1 MTEKSVDQS
10 PASTRTE
17 VLATLQAT
25 SGWQEDVYKQLHS
38 HPELSFRETKTAAL
52 AAAKLRQFGYEVFD
66 GIGQTG
72 VIGVLRNGEGQT
84 VLARADMDAL
94 PVKENTGLPY
104 ASTLTATDD
113 AGEIVSVAHACGH
126 DAHVTCLLGA
136 AQLLAKAQESWGG
149 TFIALFQPAEEV
161 AGGAKAMIEDGLRER
176 IPKPD
181 VAFSQHVLAYP
192 AGTIGTQL
200 GPVLSAG
207 DSIRITLHGKGSHGS
222 MPHNSVDPVVLAAFV
237 VLRLQTIVSRETKP
251 GEFAVLTVGS
261 SVAGSK
267 SNIISDRA
275 VLLVN
280 LRTYDMAVRQR
291 MIDSIE
297 RMVRAECEASGSPRP
312 PEFEYY
318 DQYPLTENDAEV
330 TEKITSAFR
339 SHFGSETVFDLGRVT
354 ASEDF
359 SHIPDALGTPYTY
372 WGVGCIDPEKYEQ
385 ALKAGRVEQD
395 IPVNHSEF
403 FAPVIEP
410 TLSTGTQAL
419 VVAALTYLAK

>member
-1 MTEKSVDQS
+1 MAEKSRDQPPMS
-10 PASTRTE
+10 AITE
-17 VLATLQAT
+17 VLADLQRT
-25 SGWQEDVYKQLHS
+25 SHWQEGVYKQLHA
-38 HPELSFRETKTAAL
+38 HPELSFQETKTAAL
-52 AAAKLRQFGYEVFD
+52 AASKLKELGYEVVET
-66 GIGQTG
+66 IGRTG
-72 VIGVLRNGEGQT
+72 VVGILRNGEGQT

-104 ASTLTATDD
+104 ASTLTAADND
-113 AGEIVSVAHACGH
+113 GETVNVAHACGH
-126 DAHVTCLLGA
+126 DAHVACLLGA
-136 AQLLAKAQESWGG
+136 AELLAEGRDSWAG

-161 AGGAKAMIEDGLRER
+161 AGGATAMVADGLRER

-181 VAFSQHVLAYP
+181 VAFAQHVLAYP
-192 AGTIGTQL
+192 AGTIGTQV

-207 DSIRITLHGKGSHGS
+207 DSIRITVHGKGSHGS
-222 MPHNSVDPVVLAAFV
+222 MPHNSVDPVVLAALV

-267 SNIISDRA
+267 SNIIADRA

-291 MIDSIE
+291 MIDSID
-297 RMVRAECEASGSPRP
+297 RMVKAECEASGSPHP
-312 PEFEYY
+312 PEFDYY
-318 DQYPLTENDAEV
+318 DQYPLTENDPDV

-339 SHFGSETVFDLGRVT
+339 LHFGSETVFDLGRVT

-359 SHIPDALGTPYTY
+359 SHIPNALDTPYTY
-372 WGVGCIDPEKYEQ
+372 WGVGCIDAEKYAK
-385 ALKAGRVEQD
+385 ALKSGRVQQE

-410 TLSTGTQAL
+410 TLSIGTQAL
-419 VVAALTYLAK
+419 VVATLTYLAK

>member
-1 MTEKSVDQS
+1 MIERSGDQLPTS
-10 PASTRTE
+10 PITD
-17 VLATLQAT
+17 VLADLQTT
-25 SGWQEDVYKQLHS
+25 SRWQERVYKQLHA
-38 HPELSFRETKTAAL
+38 HPELSFQETETAAL
-52 AAAKLRQFGYEVFD
+52 AASKLKELGYEVIE
-66 GIGQTG
+66 GIGRTG
-72 VIGVLRNGEGQT
+72 VVGVLRNGEGQT

-104 ASTLTATDD
+104 ASTLTATDE
-113 AGEIVSVAHACGH
+113 AGDTVNVAHACGH

-136 AQLLAKAQESWGG
+136 AELLANARESWGG

-161 AGGAKAMIEDGLRER
+161 AGGAKAMVEDGLRER

-192 AGTIGTQL
+192 AGKVGTQT

-207 DSIRITLHGKGSHGS
+207 DSIRITLHGKGAHGS
-222 MPHNSVDPVVLAAFV
+222 MPHNSVDTVVLAAML

-267 SNIISDRA
+267 SNIIPDRA

-297 RMVRAECEASGSPRP
+297 RMTRAECEASGSPHP

-318 DQYPLTENDAEV
+318 DQYPLTENDPEV

-359 SHIPDALGTPYTY
+359 SHVPDALGTPYTY

-410 TLSTGTQAL
+410 TLSTGTQTL

>member
-1 MTEKSVDQS
+1 MSS
-10 PASTRTE
+10 FNE
-17 VLATLQAT
+17 VLAGLQAIT
-25 SGWQEDVYKQLHS
+25 AWQEHVYKQLHA
-38 HPELSFRETKTAAL
+38 HPELSFQETETAAL
-52 AAAKLRQFGYEVFD
+52 AASKLNELGYEVLQ
-66 GIGQTG
+66 GIGRTG
-72 VIGVLRNGEGQT
+72 VVGILRNGEGQT

-104 ASTLTATDD
+104 ASTLTATDN
-113 AGEIVSVAHACGH
+113 AGESVNVSHACGH

-136 AQLLAKAQESWGG
+136 AELLATERASWSG

-161 AGGAKAMIEDGLRER
+161 AGGAKAMVANGLRER

-192 AGTIGTQL
+192 AGTIGTKV
-200 GPVLSAG
+200 GSVLSAG

-222 MPHNSVDPVVLAAFV
+222 MPHNSVDPVVLAALV

-261 SVAGSK
+261 SMAGSK
-267 SNIISDRA
+267 SNIISDHA

-280 LRTYDMAVRQR
+280 LRTYDMTVRQR

-297 RMVRAECEASGSPRP
+297 RMVKAECEASGSPRP

-318 DQYPLTENDAEV
+318 DQYPLTVNDPEV
-330 TEKITSAFR
+330 TKKITSAFR

-359 SHIPDALGTPYTY
+359 SHIPDALGAPYTY
-372 WGVGCIDPEKYEQ
+372 WGVGCIDRDEYVQ
-385 ALKAGRVEQD
+385 AFKAGRVEQD

-410 TLSTGTQAL
+410 TLSTGTRAL
-419 VVAALTYLAK
+419 VVAALTYLSK

>member
-1 MTEKSVDQS
+1 MS
-10 PASTRTE
+10 PIE
-17 VLATLQAT
+17 NVLAGLQT
-25 SGWQEDVYKQLHS
+25 TTRWQERVYKELHAQ
-38 HPELSFRETKTAAL
+38 PELSFQETKTAAL
-52 AAAKLRQFGYEVFD
+52 AASKLKELGYEVLE
-66 GIGQTG
+66 GIGRTG
-72 VIGVLRNGEGQT
+72 VVGVLQNGEGQT

-104 ASTLTATDD
+104 ASTVTAKDE
-113 AGEIVSVAHACGH
+113 AGETVSVAHACGH

-136 AQLLAKAQESWGG
+136 AELLANARRSWGG

-161 AGGAKAMIEDGLRER
+161 AGGAKAMLADGLRDR

-181 VAFSQHVLAYP
+181 VAFSQHVLAHP
-192 AGTIGTQL
+192 AGTIGTQV

-222 MPHNSVDPVVLAAFV
+222 MPHNSVDPVVLAALV
-237 VLRLQTIVSRETKP
+237 VVRLQTIVSRETKP
-251 GEFAVLTVGS
+251 GEFAVLTIGS

-267 SNIISDRA
+267 SNIIADHA

-291 MIDSIE
+291 MIERIE
-297 RMVRAECEASGSPRP
+297 RMVKAECEASGAPHP

-318 DQYPLTENDAEV
+318 DQYPLTENDPEV

-339 SHFGSETVFDLGRVT
+339 SHFGPQNVFDLGRVT

-359 SHIPDALGTPYTY
+359 SHVPDALGTPYTY
-372 WGVGCIDPEKYEQ
+372 WGVGCIDPEKYAKAFEQ
-385 ALKAGRVEQD
+385 GRVEQD

-410 TLSTGTQAL
+410 TLSIGTQAL
-419 VVAALTYLAK
+419 IAAALTYLTK

>member
-1 MTEKSVDQS
+1 MTEQLRDQPPTS
-10 PASTRTE
+10 SIAE
-17 VLATLQAT
+17 VLAGLRET
-25 SGWQEDVYKQLHS
+25 SVWQEHVYKDIHA
-38 HPELSFRETKTAAL
+38 HPELSFHETKTAAL
-52 AAAKLRQFGYEVFD
+52 VASKLKQFGYEVIE
-66 GIGQTG
+66 GIGRTG
-72 VIGVLRNGEGQT
+72 VVGILRNGEGQT

-94 PVKENTGLPY
+94 PVRENTGLPY
-104 ASTLTATDD
+104 ASTATAVDD
-113 AGEIVSVAHACGH
+113 AGNTVGVAHSCGH
-126 DAHVTCLLGA
+126 DAHVACLLGA
-136 AQLLAKAQESWGG
+136 AGLLAQAPQSWSG

-161 AGGAKAMIEDGLRER
+161 AGGAKAMLEGGLRDR

-181 VAFSQHVLAYP
+181 VAFAQHVLAYP
-192 AGTIGTQL
+192 AGKIGTQA

-207 DSIRITLHGKGSHGS
+207 DSIRITLYGKGAHGS
-222 MPHNSVDPVVLAAFV
+222 MPHNSVDPVVLAAMV

-267 SNIISDRA
+267 SNIIADRA

-280 LRTYDMAVRQR
+280 LRTYDMAVRRR

-297 RMVRAECEASGSPRP
+297 RMVKAECEASGSPHP
-312 PEFEYY
+312 PEFEYF
-318 DQYPLTENDAEV
+318 DQYPLTENDPEV

-339 SHFGSETVFDLGRVT
+339 SHFGAETVFNLGRVT

-359 SHIPDALGTPYTY
+359 SHVPDAFGTPYTF
-372 WGVGCIDPEKYEQ
+372 WGVGGTDPEKYQ
-385 ALKAGRVEQD
+385 RALDAGRVEQD

-403 FAPVIEP
+403 YAPVIEP

-419 VVAALTYLAK
+419 VVAALTYLSK

>member
-1 MTEKSVDQS
+1 MFPVTD
-10 PASTRTE
+10 
-17 VLATLQAT
+17 VLANLQET
-25 SGWQEDVYKQLHS
+25 SQWQENVYKQLHA
-38 HPELSFRETKTAAL
+38 HPELSFQETETAAL
-52 AAAKLRQFGYEVFD
+52 AASKLKEFGYEVFD

-94 PVKENTGLPY
+94 PVKENTGLSY
-104 ASTLTATDD
+104 ASTRTATDG
-113 AGEIVSVAHACGH
+113 AGETVNVAHACGH
-126 DAHVTCLLGA
+126 DAHVTSLLGA
-136 AQLLAKAQESWGG
+136 AELLAQKRARWSG

-161 AGGAKAMIEDGLRER
+161 AGGAKAMIADGLSEL

-181 VAFSQHVLAYP
+181 VAFSQHVLVYP
-192 AGTIGTQL
+192 AGSIGTQI

-222 MPHNSVDPVVLAAFV
+222 MPHNSVDTVVLAASV
-237 VLRLQTIVSRETKP
+237 VLRLQTIVSREIKP

-267 SNIISDRA
+267 SNIIPDRA

-280 LRTYDMAVRQR
+280 LRTYDMEVRRR

-297 RMVRAECEASGSPRP
+297 RMVSAECEASGSPHP

-318 DQYPLTENDAEV
+318 DQYPLTENDSDV
-330 TEKITSAFR
+330 TEKVTSAFLN
-339 SHFGSETVFDLGRVT
+339 HFGTENVFDLGRVT

-372 WGVGCIDPEKYEQ
+372 WGVGCIDPDKYEQ

-395 IPVNHSEF
+395 VPVNHSEF

-410 TLSTGTQAL
+410 TLSVGTQAL
-419 VVAALTYLAK
+419 VVAALAYLAK